1 VALERILDQPRA
13 VDLLR
18 RALASDRVAH
28 AYAFVGPA
36 GAGRM
41 STALAFAAE
50 LLGSLSRQHPDLHV
64 IVPTPPETNSRGARA
79 IRIGAIRELERQ
91 ASLRPVMARRKV
103 FVLDEAERMTGE
115 APQAFLKTLEEPP
128 AATVIILI
136 LPRARAV
143 PATVLSRCQIV
154 RFAPRDDA
162 GAATA
167 RAQARELLAE
177 VRAQGVD
184 ALFRRTDRLEREKA
198 EALVDAYWLFCR
210 DLLLAKSEAP
220 AALLIDGNHAAE
232 LAREAEG
239 WTVDQILAAVD
250 LCRQAR
256 EALLRN
262 VAPRLTLEVVLSRL
276 ALRAA

>member
-1 VALERILDQPRA
+1 MALERILDQPLA

-18 RALASDRVAH
+18 RALVSDRVAH